1 MNQKT
6 LVIVVMVALMATV
19 VTLAPQAFAQVVD
32 NGGITEDDDTTNI
45 SSTPTKVKSDANCN
59 ISGFDNYCSDNES
72 EAGIEVG
79 EEEDGAVMNGAAEAE
94 E

>member
-1 MNQKT
+1 
-6 LVIVVMVALMATV
+6 MVALMATV

-32 NGGITEDDDTTNI
+32 NGEITEHDDTTNI

-79 EEEDGAVMNGAAEAE
+79 EEEEAVINGAAEAE